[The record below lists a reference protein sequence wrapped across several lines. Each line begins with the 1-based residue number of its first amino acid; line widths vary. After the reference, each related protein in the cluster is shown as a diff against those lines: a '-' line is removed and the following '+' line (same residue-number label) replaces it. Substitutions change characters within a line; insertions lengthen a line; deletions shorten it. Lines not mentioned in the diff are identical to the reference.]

1 MSTKITFGKI
11 TDALRNH
18 AIELN
23 ESKDKTASYRA
34 ASYERAASKVESNF
48 KADEVASADKLNELG
63 LTDYMKSKVSSLL
76 QGKKLKSM
84 TKTKVKGT
92 AKAKDTKV
100 KSRSRSKSKSKSP
113 TRSRSR
119 SKSKN
124 NIPTKAN
131 NSKLIR
137 ELTEF
142 MGLGPEKASVLVSA
156 GLKSVNQLH
165 SKKYNAMLPEET
177 KLFLSLKP
185 EQKIPHEH
193 IDALKPYIEKL
204 SKPGMKIT
212 IVGSYRRGKPF
223 SSDIDCMIVSEDEN
237 IVDKFIKS
245 ITKELNGKAYPYSK
259 GTDKLSIIIDMSDLL
274 TKPDTNLKSDTNSKS
289 DTDLKSDKQNKSNT
303 QNTTNVAHTP
313 TKYIYKLDAFRTTP
327 ADEIPMLL
335 YSTGSK
341 EHNISMRASAKK
353 QGMLLNQK
361 GLFLDGKLVP
371 DLNSEKDYF
380 DALGLEY
387 KEPSER

>member
-1 MSTKITFGKI
+1 
-11 TDALRNH
+11 
-18 AIELN
+18 
-23 ESKDKTASYRA
+23 
-34 ASYERAASKVESNF
+34 
-48 KADEVASADKLNELG
+48 
-63 LTDYMKSKVSSLL
+63 MKSKVSSLL

-84 TKTKVKGT
+84 TKTKDKVKGT
-92 AKAKDTKV
+92 AKAKVKGTVKDTKV
-100 KSRSRSKSKSKSP
+100 KFRSRSKSKSP

-193 IDALKPYIEKL
+193 IDALNPYIEKL

-274 TKPDTNLKSDTNSKS
+274 TKPDTNSKS
-289 DTDLKSDKQNKSNT
+289 DTDLKSDKQNKSNK
-303 QNTTNVAHTP
+303 QNTTNTP

-387 KEPSER
+387 KEPCER